1 MGRRDDAC
9 GGPLDAHADDPDGA
23 GEATNDREWT
33 QELWSSVRCAGVLL
47 ALLLLVD
54 WGSGRLALWRTVL
67 WLALAGLLFVVLYP
81 ARVSAGGN
89 WLASRRLV
97 REHRVRTDL
106 LVSVRCL
113 DGMSQRLLLRDA
125 LGGRV
130 EIDPEVLVRNP
141 QLWLRLDE
149 GARKSA
155 DDGLLLCG
163 ATALRGISR
172 RVDRETARAVFKAS
186 GLE

>member
-54 WGSGRLALWRTVL
+54 WGSGRLALWRVAL

-97 REHRVRTDL
+97 REYRVRTDL
-106 LVSVRCL
+106 LVSVRHL
-113 DGMSQRLLLRDA
+113 DTISPRLLLRDA

-141 QLWLRLDE
+141 PLWFRLDE
-149 GARKSA
+149 GARKAAA
-155 DDGLLLCG
+155 DGSLLCG
-163 ATALRGISR
+163 ATTLGRISR
-172 RVDRETARAVFKAS
+172 RVDQETARAVFKAS